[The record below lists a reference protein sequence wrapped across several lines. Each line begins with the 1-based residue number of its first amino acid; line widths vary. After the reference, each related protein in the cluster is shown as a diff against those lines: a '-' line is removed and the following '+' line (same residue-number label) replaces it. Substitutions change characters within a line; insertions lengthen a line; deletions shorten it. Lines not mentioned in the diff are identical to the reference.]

1 MEFAALAKGKSMK
14 VSIVGAGI
22 MGLGTAWALERLGHQ
37 VTIFEQGPVPNP
49 QGSSVD
55 QHRLIRYPYG
65 PAEGYMQMVADAHA
79 IWDQVWA
86 DLGETLYRPTGTL
99 CLSRAGAKW
108 HQDTLAAL
116 ERAGHAVEGLSQA
129 ELARRFPLI
138 EAANVDEAY
147 YLDSGG
153 LLFAERIVAALAKR
167 LAGRGVEIRAQTPVV
182 EIDPDR
188 GFVTLANGAVIG
200 ADALVVAAGPWVS
213 RLVPELGRRVKPSRQ
228 VIAYMVP
235 PDDLKP
241 LWQSGPM
248 LLGIDP
254 DAGFYAVPPRDGTG
268 LKIGD
273 HRFGPT
279 GDPDGDRSGTEAEI
293 AAALAGC
300 ARRLKR
306 FDDYRI
312 DRLRACFY
320 TVEPDEKFIIEPAG
334 LSTYVMSPCSG
345 HGFKFGPLLGS
356 AVAGAI
362 DAGEPGDIA
371 AWAAGATA

>member
-1 MEFAALAKGKSMK
+1 MK

-37 VTIFEQGPVPNP
+37 VTIFEQGAVPNP

-65 PAEGYMQMVADAHA
+65 AADGYMKMVGGAYA

-86 DLGETLYRPTGTL
+86 DLGETLYRETGTL
-99 CLSRAGAKW
+99 CLGHAGARW
-108 HQDTLAAL
+108 HRDTLSAL
-116 ERAGHAVEGLSQA
+116 ERGGHRVEGLDKA
-129 ELARRFPLI
+129 ALARRFPLI

-147 YLDSGG
+147 YLASGG
-153 LLFAERIVAALAKR
+153 VLFAERIVAALAKR
-167 LAGRGVEIRAQTPVV
+167 LAGRGVEIRARTPVI

-188 GFVTLANGAVIG
+188 GFVTLADGSVVG
-200 ADALVVAAGPWVS
+200 ADALVVAAGPWVQ
-213 RLVPELGRRVKPSRQ
+213 RLVPGLARRVKPSRQ
-228 VIAYMVP
+228 VLAYMLP
-235 PDDLKP
+235 PADLAP

-248 LLGIDP
+248 LLDIDP
-254 DAGFYAVPPRDGTG
+254 DVGFYVVPPREGTG
-268 LKIGD
+268 LKVGD
-273 HRFGPT
+273 HRFSLT
-279 GDPDGDRSGTEAEI
+279 GDPDGDRTGTEAEI
-293 AAALAGC
+293 AVALAGC

-306 FDDYRI
+306 FDEYRI
-312 DRLRACFY
+312 DRLQACFY
-320 TVEPDEKFIIEPAG
+320 TVEPEEKFIIEPAG
-334 LSTYVMSPCSG
+334 LSTYVMSACSG

-371 AWAAGATA
+371 AWAAGASA

>member
-1 MEFAALAKGKSMK
+1 MK

-37 VTIFEQGPVPNP
+37 VTIFEQGAVPNP

-65 PAEGYMQMVADAHA
+65 AAEGYMKMVGDAYA

-86 DLGETLYRPTGTL
+86 DLGETLYHETGTL
-99 CLSRAGAKW
+99 CLAQAGAKW
-108 HQDTLAAL
+108 HRESVSAL
-116 ERAGHAVEGLSQA
+116 ERAGHRVERLDEA
-129 ELARRFPLI
+129 ALARRCPLI
-138 EAANVDEAY
+138 DIANVDEAY
-147 YLDSGG
+147 YLGSGG
-153 LLFAERIVAALAKR
+153 LLFAERIVAALARR
-167 LAGRGVEIRAQTPVV
+167 LAGRGVEIRPQTPVI

-188 GFVTLANGAVIG
+188 GFVTLADGSVIG
-200 ADALVVAAGPWVS
+200 ADALVVAAGPWGP
-213 RLVPELGRRVKPSRQ
+213 RLVPSLARRVKPSRQ
-228 VIAYMVP
+228 VLAYMLP
-235 PDDLKP
+235 PEDLRP
-241 LWQSGPM
+241 LWQASPM
-248 LLGIDP
+248 LLDIDP
-254 DAGFYAVPPRDGTG
+254 DVGFYAVPPRDGTG
-268 LKIGD
+268 LKVGD
-273 HRFGPT
+273 HRFSLS
-279 GDPDGDRSGTEAEI
+279 GDPDGDRAGTEAEI
-293 AAALAGC
+293 AVALAGC

-306 FDDYRI
+306 FDEYRI

-320 TVEPDEKFIIEPAG
+320 TVEPEEKFIIEPAG

-371 AWAAGATA
+371 AWAAGAL

>member
-1 MEFAALAKGKSMK
+1 MK

-37 VTIFEQGPVPNP
+37 VTIFEQGTVPNP

-65 PAEGYMQMVADAHA
+65 AAEGYMKMVGDAYA

-86 DLGETLYRPTGTL
+86 DLGETHYHQTGTL
-99 CLSRAGAKW
+99 CLAHHGAKW
-108 HQDTLAAL
+108 HEASIAAL
-116 ERAGHAVEGLSQA
+116 ERTGHRVERLTGA
-129 ELARRFPLI
+129 ALAARSPLI
-138 EAANVDEAY
+138 ETANVEAAY
-147 YLDSGG
+147 YLETGG
-153 LLFAERIVAALAKR
+153 LLFADRIVAALAKR
-167 LAGRGVEIRAQTPVV
+167 LAGRGVEIRTRTAVV

-188 GFVTLANGAVIG
+188 GFVTLADGTVVG
-200 ADALVVAAGPWVS
+200 ADALVVAAGPWAP
-213 RLVPELGRRVKPSRQ
+213 RLVPGLRRRVKPSRQ
-228 VIAYMVP
+228 VLAYMLP

-241 LWQSGPM
+241 LWQASPM
-248 LLGIDP
+248 LLDIDP
-254 DAGFYAVPPRDGTG
+254 DVGFYAVPPRDGTG
-268 LKIGD
+268 LKVGD
-273 HRFGPT
+273 HRFSLS
-279 GDPDGDRSGTEAEI
+279 GDPDGDRIGSEAEI
-293 AAALAGC
+293 AVALAAC

-306 FDDYRI
+306 FEEYRI
-312 DRLRACFY
+312 DSLRACFY

-371 AWAAGATA
+371 AWAAGATL

>member
-1 MEFAALAKGKSMK
+1 MK

-49 QGSSVD
+49 QGSSID

-65 PAEGYMQMVADAHA
+65 AAEGYMRMVDDAYA

-86 DLGETLYRPTGTL
+86 DLGETLYRQTGTL
-99 CLSRAGAKW
+99 CLSQAGARW
-108 HQDTLAAL
+108 HRQSIDAL
-116 ERAGHAVEGLSQA
+116 ERTGHRVEMLGEA
-129 ELARRFPLI
+129 DLARRFPLLD
-138 EAANVDEAY
+138 APKVDVAY
-147 YLDSGG
+147 YLESGG
-153 LLFAERIVAALAKR
+153 VLFAERIVAALAKR
-167 LAGRGVEIRAQTPVV
+167 LASRGVEIRARTPVT

-188 GFVTLANGAVIG
+188 GFVTLADGSVVG
-200 ADALVVAAGPWVS
+200 ADALVVAAGPWAS
-213 RLVPELGRRVKPSRQ
+213 RLVPALARRVKPSRQ
-228 VIAYMVP
+228 VLAYMIP

-241 LWQSGPM
+241 LWETGPM
-248 LLGIDP
+248 LLDIDP
-254 DAGFYAVPPRDGTG
+254 DEGFYAVPPRDGAG
-268 LKIGD
+268 LKVGD
-273 HRFGPT
+273 HRFSLM
-279 GDPDGDRSGTEAEI
+279 GDPDGDRTGTEAEI
-293 AAALAGC
+293 AVALAGC

-306 FDDYRI
+306 FDEYRI
-312 DRLRACFY
+312 DFLRACFY
-320 TVEPDEKFIIEPAG
+320 TVEPDEKFVIEPAG

-371 AWAAGATA
+371 AWAAGALP

>member
-1 MEFAALAKGKSMK
+1 MK

-37 VTIFEQGPVPNP
+37 VTIFEQGSVPNP

-65 PAEGYMQMVADAHA
+65 AAEGYMKMVGDSYA

-86 DLGETLYRPTGTL
+86 DLGETLYHRTGTL
-99 CLSRAGAKW
+99 CLAQAGAKW
-108 HQDTLAAL
+108 HRDSIAAL
-116 ERAGHAVEGLSQA
+116 ERAGHKVESLSRA
-129 ELARRFPLI
+129 ELAKRAPLI

-153 LLFAERIVAALAKR
+153 LLYAERIVAALAKR
-167 LAGRGVEIRAQTPVV
+167 LAGRGVEIRTNISVV

-188 GFVTLANGAVIG
+188 GFVTLADGTVVG
-200 ADALVVAAGPWVS
+200 ADALVVAAGPWAP
-213 RLVPELGRRVKPSRQ
+213 RLVPSLRRRVKPSRQ
-228 VIAYMVP
+228 VLAYMVP

-241 LWQSGPM
+241 LWQASPM
-248 LLGIDP
+248 LLDIDP
-254 DAGFYAVPPRDGTG
+254 DVGFYAVPPRDGTG
-268 LKIGD
+268 LKVGD
-273 HRFGPT
+273 HRFSLA
-279 GDPDGDRSGTEAEI
+279 GDPDGDRDGTEAEI
-293 AAALAGC
+293 AVALAGC

-306 FDDYRI
+306 FDEYRI
-312 DRLRACFY
+312 DRLKACFY

-334 LSTYVMSPCSG
+334 LSTYVMSACSG

-371 AWAAGATA
+371 AWAAGATL

>member
-1 MEFAALAKGKSMK
+1 MK

-37 VTIFEQGPVPNP
+37 VTVFEQGPVPNP

-65 PAEGYMQMVADAHA
+65 PAEGYMKMVADAYA

-86 DLGETLYRPTGTL
+86 DLGETLYHPTGTL
-99 CLSRAGAKW
+99 CLAQAGATW
-108 HQDTLAAL
+108 HRDTVAAL
-116 ERAGHAVEGLSQA
+116 ERAGHPVEGLGQA

-138 EAANVDEAY
+138 DAANVDEAY

-153 LLFAERIVAALAKR
+153 LLFAERIVVALARR
-167 LAGRGVEIRAQTPVV
+167 LASRGVEIRARTPVV

-188 GFVTLANGAVIG
+188 GFVTLADGTVIG

-213 RLVPELGRRVKPSRQ
+213 RLIPALRRRVKPSRQ
-228 VIAYMVP
+228 VLAYLVP

-241 LWQSGPM
+241 LWQSSPM
-248 LLGIDP
+248 LLDIDP
-254 DAGFYAVPPRDGTG
+254 DMGFYAVPPREGTA

-273 HRFGPT
+273 HRFSLT
-279 GDPDGDRSGTEAEI
+279 GDPDGDRAGTEAEI
-293 AAALAGC
+293 AVALAGC
-300 ARRLKR
+300 ARRLQR
-306 FDDYRI
+306 FDEYRI
-312 DRLRACFY
+312 DRLQACFY

-371 AWAAGATA
+371 AWAAGALS